1 MSDQNN
7 MTPNQDPNNPNRN
20 FSEELEVAGSQLVE
34 RVKELIDEG
43 NVRRLIIRNP
53 EGRTLVEI
61 PLTVGAA
68 AGAALL
74 LWLGPVIASVAVI
87 GALIARVKIEVVRE
101 EPGAMAQDV
110 EETAKKVKN
119 KVEDAAKNL
128 SDTLDNK

>member
-1 MSDQNN
+1 MSDMNN
-7 MTPNQDPNNPNRN
+7 MTPQNQDPESNRN

-53 EGRTLVEI
+53 DGRTLVEI

-68 AGAALL
+68 VGGALL
-74 LWLGPVIASVAVI
+74 LWLGPVIASLAVI

-101 EPGAMAQDV
+101 EPAATV
-110 EETAKKVKN
+110 EDVKN

-128 SDTLDNK
+128 SDSMKQ

>member
-1 MSDQNN
+1 MTDQSNL
-7 MTPNQDPNNPNRN
+7 TPPTQDPNEKRN

-53 EGRTLVEI
+53 DGRTLVEI

-68 AGAALL
+68 VGGVML
-74 LWLGPVIASVAVI
+74 LWLGPVIASLAVI

-101 EPGAMAQDV
+101 EPTATVEDV
-110 EETAKKVKN
+110 KQ
-119 KVEDAAKNL
+119 KVEDAAENL
-128 SDTLDNK
+128 SDKQ